1 MGETRDSAP
10 ADLIRLS
17 RREALK
23 VTAGAVVASQVSALR
38 PAFADGPGTRFF
50 TPAEFTLAD
59 ELAEIIIPADDH
71 SPGARAAKA
80 AVYIDSVLADAFD
93 EAPRTQWRE
102 GLQLVNTIASGT
114 HGKPFMDL
122 TPDQR
127 IAVVTR
133 LAQGEPAFTTP
144 EGTFFGE
151 LKRRVVYAY
160 YTSSI
165 GIHDEMEYKG
175 NTLLQEFVGTDVS
188 KS

>member
-1 MGETRDSAP
+1 MGEQHDPAP
-10 ADLIRLS
+10 DDRIRVS

-23 VTAGAVVASQVSALR
+23 VAAGAVVASQVSALR

-59 ELAEIIIPADDH
+59 ELAEIIIPADEH
-71 SPGARAAKA
+71 SPGARAAKV
-80 AVYIDSVLADAFD
+80 AVYIDSVLADGFED
-93 EAPRTQWRE
+93 APRTQWRD
-102 GLQLVNTIASGT
+102 GLQLVNTISSGM
-114 HGKPFMDL
+114 HGKPFMQL

-127 IAVVTR
+127 VAVVTR

-144 EGTFFGE
+144 EGKFFGE

-165 GIHDEMEYKG
+165 GIHDDMDYKG

-188 KS
+188 KG